1 MSSDS
6 HSHALSRECS
16 GYWWKDYFDA
26 PTIALYRELLPSALA
41 ELEAQ
46 TIRDI
51 LQLPVGAR
59 VLDVCCG
66 YGRHLIPLVRKGY
79 CMTGVDIS
87 SIALQETKWLAQN
100 EGFKIN
106 LARADMRA
114 LPCVSYYDAAILM
127 FNSFGIF
134 DECDNKICLLSIHRA
149 LKSGG
154 IFLLE
159 TPNRSYVEA
168 LYDNDVRHEVFEGHE
183 LEMHV
188 FTRLD
193 HSTNFLRQE
202 IRWRNGFGEYSKSH
216 AFRMYTM
223 SEIEQLL
230 LECGFNSLRFYAGL
244 LGEQDEKPDS
254 KIVVRG
260 IVSPH

>member
-1 MSSDS
+1 MSDS
-6 HSHALSRECS
+6 CYHALSSEIS
-16 GYWWKDYFDA
+16 EQWWKDYFDA
-26 PTIALYRELLPSALA
+26 PTLALYRELLPSALA
-41 ELEAQ
+41 EIEAQ
-46 TIRDI
+46 TIEDI
-51 LQLPVGAR
+51 LQLPIGAT

-66 YGRHLIPLVRKGY
+66 YGRHLMPLTRRGY
-79 CMTGVDIS
+79 SMTGVDIS
-87 SIALQETKWLAQN
+87 SLALQETNWQAQS
-100 EGFKIN
+100 EGLRID
-106 LARADMRA
+106 LIQADMRD
-114 LPCVSYYDAAILM
+114 LPFVSHYDAAILM

-134 DECDNKICLLSIHRA
+134 GECDNKICLLSIRRA

-159 TPNRSYVEA
+159 IPNRSYVEA

-188 FTRLD
+188 FTHLD

-202 IRWRNGFGEYSKSH
+202 LRWRNGFGEYSKSH

-230 LECGFNSLRFYAGL
+230 LECGFNALRFYASL
-244 LGEQDEKPDS
+244 LGAQDEKPDS
-254 KIVVRG
+254 KIVARG
-260 IVSPH
+260 TVSSH